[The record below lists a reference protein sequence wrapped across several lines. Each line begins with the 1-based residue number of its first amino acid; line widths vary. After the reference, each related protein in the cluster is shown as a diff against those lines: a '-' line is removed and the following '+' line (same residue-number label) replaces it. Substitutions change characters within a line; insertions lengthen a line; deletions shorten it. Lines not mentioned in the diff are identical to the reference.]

1 VLAVLGHD
9 GVAARHLAVPTL
21 PPEAWMLRGRPADR
35 LRRSGGHA
43 ALRNTL
49 PAAENPAM
57 GVSLVSP
64 ELALVDPILRADA
77 LAALPRVEPFAFLAL
92 RDTPPPAKAVVA
104 KPHPP
109 LLVAAGAYL
118 VSSLARV
125 VVMDALFVFGLAAAV
140 AGLQLAS

>member
-1 VLAVLGHD
+1 
-9 GVAARHLAVPTL
+9 
-21 PPEAWMLRGRPADR
+21 
-35 LRRSGGHA
+35 
-43 ALRNTL
+43 
-49 PAAENPAM
+49 M
-57 GVSLVSP
+57 GVSIVSP

-118 VSSLARV
+118 VSSVARV
-125 VVMDALFVFGLAAAV
+125 VVMDALFVLGLAAAV
-140 AGLQLAS
+140 AGLQLAG